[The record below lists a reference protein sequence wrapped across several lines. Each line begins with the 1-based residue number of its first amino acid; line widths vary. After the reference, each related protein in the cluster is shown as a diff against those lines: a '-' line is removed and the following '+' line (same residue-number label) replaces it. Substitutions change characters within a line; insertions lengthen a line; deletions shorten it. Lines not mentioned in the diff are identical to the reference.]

1 MEQNKIIKNPLAP
14 IGYTQPSDT
23 VPEWKSISK
32 FIDGKLNTSEFV
44 YKLNLSP
51 IDERLNNQGKQLLDI
66 SNPTKKYST
75 YPVDTV
81 IKPEWLNW
89 YGINWTD
96 ITRFYKDNFTGRIH
110 DDGNCNKWGINW
122 VVSGYATVSFW
133 NLSKID
139 NVITVNDELNCS
151 INVYR
156 TSHPPC
162 KHYVMPPG
170 AYLFNAGFPHLPAGF
185 NKRLVFSLRARNMPW
200 EKVVQHFSEFII

>member
-1 MEQNKIIKNPLAP
+1 MEQNNIIKNPLSCV
-14 IGYTQPSDT
+14 GYSQPPGEPLVFNS
-23 VPEWKSISK
+23 VSK
-32 FIDGKLNTSEFV
+32 FLNGQLNTSEFV
-44 YKLNLSP
+44 YRLNLSP
-51 IDERLNNQGKQLLDI
+51 IDERLNDQGTQLLDI
-66 SNPTKKYST
+66 SNSSKKYSI
-75 YPVDTV
+75 YPADTV

-139 NVITVNDELNCS
+139 TVITVNDEQNCP

-162 KHYVMPPG
+162 KHYIMPRG
-170 AYLFNAGFPHLPAGF
+170 AYLFNAGLPHLPSGF
-185 NKRLVFSLRARNMPW
+185 NKRLVLSLRARNMPW